1 MTTSLPANAL
11 LPSPVPARRAAGGGL
26 LAVVGALFVPGGAAA
41 AGATPAV
48 PARDVQERLASLGL
62 LPLDAVSG
70 RFDRRTADAVARFQA
85 RAGLRVDGVPGG
97 RTADLL
103 LAG

>member
-1 MTTSLPANAL
+1 MPSSLAATAL
-11 LPSPVPARRAAGGGL
+11 LPSPVPARRAAGDGL

-41 AGATPAV
+41 VGAAPAL
-48 PARDVQERLASLGL
+48 PALEVQQRLAALGL
-62 LPLDAVSG
+62 LPRDAVSG
-70 RFDRRTADAVARFQA
+70 RFDRRTANAVARFQA